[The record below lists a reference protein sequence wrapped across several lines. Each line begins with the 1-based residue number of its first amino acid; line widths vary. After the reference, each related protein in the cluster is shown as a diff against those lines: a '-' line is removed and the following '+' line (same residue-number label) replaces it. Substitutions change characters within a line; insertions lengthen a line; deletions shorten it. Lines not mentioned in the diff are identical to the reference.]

1 MLSGLLECGMSERD
15 GGADQHGGGGGGKGL
30 SADDVRKVAALAR
43 LELSEEQV
51 ELYRGQLD
59 AVLGYVER
67 LRDLNLDGVD
77 PMTHVVGEA
86 GEAGNRLDLD
96 EPRQPLPNEALM
108 RMAPEKVQPFLRVPR
123 VLGEG

>member
-1 MLSGLLECGMSERD
+1 MSERD
-15 GGADQHGGGGGGKGL
+15 GGADQHGGGSGGEGL

-96 EPRQPLPNEALM
+96 QPRQPLLNEALM